1 MPSIKIGNY
10 LFTRLKQLGIQT
22 VFGVPGDYE
31 LALLDLIGES
41 GVEFCGNPN
50 ELIASYAAD
59 GYSRVKGSGC
69 AGAFVTT
76 FGPGELSAYCGH
88 AGAYAEFV
96 PVVHIVGYP
105 GRPAMA
111 DHRLMHHTLGTG
123 EFGMYHEMAKH
134 ISAATVVLGDP
145 NTASSDIDR
154 VLNTM
159 LYESRPVYIGVPVD
173 MSHLECEARGL
184 ETPLR
189 TTLPPNDADLE
200 RNVVAQI
207 RSRLEGS
214 KHPIIIVDGNAVRN
228 NLSEMSRKLSVLTG
242 VQTFTTCMGKGS
254 LDETQPNFGGVY
266 QGAGSHAGVKQAVEA
281 SDCVFWIGNVQTDFN
296 TGEFTDN
303 VREEVTIE
311 LQRFSVKVGSQVHPL
326 KMVHVL
332 SAILKDL
339 EVKPLSRASQSK
351 ITWNPYPQNNP
362 NKKAHLTQDYL
373 WPTLGKF
380 FLPGDFIIGETGT
393 SAFGLSDSKL
403 PQGATMYN
411 QTVYGSI
418 GYATG
423 AALGAF
429 KALREGEKTEN
440 PRLRNRCILVTGE
453 GSLHLTVQAF
463 ANFLKLGLNPIVFV
477 LNNDGYT
484 VERLIHG
491 RDAAYNKLPDWD
503 YSLLAPAF
511 GPACPSKYHGPITT
525 PEALDALLSD
535 ATFAAAEEFQL
546 VELKLGY
553 LDAPLSLRLAT
564 AAVEEFNAATKRVS
578 GSMGG

>member
-1 MPSIKIGNY
+1 MPSVKIGTY

-22 VFGVPGDYE
+22 VFGRTTDYE

-41 GVEFCGNPN
+41 GVDFCGNPN

-59 GYSRVKGSGC
+59 GYSRVKGSSC

-96 PVVHIVGYP
+96 PVVHVVGYP

-134 ISAATVVLGDP
+134 ISADTVVLDDPSSAGD
-145 NTASSDIDR
+145 DIDR

-159 LYESRPVYIGVPVD
+159 LHESRPVYIGVPVD
-173 MSHLECEARGL
+173 MSHLGCDARGL
-184 ETPLR
+184 ETPLK

-200 RNVVAQI
+200 REVVAEV
-207 RSRLEGS
+207 RSRLECS
-214 KHPIIIVDGNAVRN
+214 ENPIIIVDGNAVRN
-228 NLSEMSRKLSVLTG
+228 NLSEVSKEVSMLTG
-242 VQTFTTCMGKGS
+242 LPTFTTCMGKGA

-266 QGAGSHAGVKQAVEA
+266 QGAGSHPGVREAVEA
-281 SDCVFWIGNVQTDFN
+281 ADCVLWIGNVQTDFN

-303 VREEVTIE
+303 VREEVTID

-332 SAILKDL
+332 SALSKDL
-339 EVKPLSRASQSK
+339 EAKPLARAFQPK
-351 ITWNPYPQNNP
+351 VTWDPYPQNNP
-362 NKKAHLTQDYL
+362 SREAHLTQDYL

-403 PQGATMYN
+403 PRGATMYN

-429 KALREGEKTEN
+429 KALRETTKHH
-440 PRLRNRCILVTGE
+440 RCILVTGE

-463 ANFLKLGLNPIVFV
+463 ADFLKLGLNPIVFV

-491 RDAAYNKLPDWD
+491 RDAKYNKLPDWD
-503 YSLLAPAF
+503 YSKLAPAF
-511 GPACPSKYHGPITT
+511 GPNFPSKYHGPIAT
-525 PEALDALLSD
+525 PEALDALLGD
-535 ATFAAAEEFQL
+535 ATFAAAGQFQL

-564 AAVEEFNAATKRVS
+564 AAVEEFNAATKSGEGSVG